1 VYTLSQHSLHGGP
14 LLPSGKFPRLAIAAA
29 ILIAILL
36 ILDLE
41 TVRSAA
47 KSLFCSNALDLAAIL
62 LAAVCSFHVAR
73 RSSGYARQLWTLL
86 AIALFLESIAQA
98 ISTYYQSFVLGAAE
112 IPWPSDLL
120 FFVWP
125 APVFMMFLP
134 SSDDND
140 NSRAIDWLRIL
151 DFLQFAIVAATAYLY
166 FFYVPSRWQSAHASL
181 PRQILILYIVRDLLL
196 SSGFLLRSRTS
207 LSPWLR
213 SFSSAMALVFFTA
226 VLSDADY
233 LFTLG
238 TFSGGASWGDFVSAL
253 PYLLVVIF
261 AVTWKRASEGPVH
274 EPHSRFV
281 DFVITHILPA
291 GIPLLV
297 IFMGRRIA
305 REQFLIAWLAITASF
320 LCSALRLV
328 LTNRRQ
334 QRIARQLSSTELAL
348 QRSEQVFASAFRWS
362 PDSFSIN
369 VFPNGPYLDVNEGF
383 TRLTG
388 YSREETLGKTPSD
401 MNLWIDPSERGR
413 ILAQL
418 KEKDQVLEQEF
429 HFRTK
434 SGDLRTGQM
443 SAVVTDLDGRPC
455 TLVVVRDITSR
466 IEAEN
471 ILRDNEER
479 FRSLVENLHVGIV
492 LCGPDSKILFANQAA
507 SEIFRVPAQRI
518 VGKIAGEL
526 GLTVL
531 AGDGTPIPKEQ
542 RPLARVIATGQPVYG
557 QMIGYRVPHFQEILW
572 TLLDAIPEF
581 HANGTLRRVILS
593 FTDLTEMKN
602 AERAIHQLTT
612 QLLQLQDE
620 ERRRIGREL
629 HDGLA
634 QTVLAVNLSLA
645 QVRQSIEPLN
655 ESAEKSLLKARS
667 LMGQMSREI
676 RTLSFLLHPPLLDE
690 LGLVSALKEYILG
703 FSERSGI
710 DTRFYLLSDFGRLP
724 QPVETALFRVV
735 QESLT
740 NIQRHSGS
748 SSAKIRLRREFS
760 TVVLEVTDFGHGMP
774 TPSNGSPPSG
784 EIRLGVGVP
793 GMRERISQLGGRLEI
808 DSSSAGTTVRAT
820 ILLSDVP
827 STETLDDRASHPHRG

>member
-1 VYTLSQHSLHGGP
+1 MYTLTNTLHGGS

-36 ILDLE
+36 ILDLQF
-41 TVRSAA
+41 VHSAA
-47 KSLFCSNALDLAAIL
+47 KSLLFSNALDLAMLL
-62 LAAVCSFHVAR
+62 LAAVSSFYVSR

-86 AIALFLESIAQA
+86 AIALSLESIAQA
-98 ISTYYQSFVLGAAE
+98 ISTYYQSFVPGSAQ

-120 FFVWP
+120 FFVWA

-134 SSDDND
+134 ASDDD
-140 NSRAIDWLRIL
+140 SPSFDLLRIL
-151 DFLQFAIVAATAYLY
+151 DFLQVAIVAATAYLY
-166 FFYVPSRWQSAHASL
+166 FFYVPSRWQSGQASL
-181 PRQILILYIVRDLLL
+181 LRQILILYILRDFFLC
-196 SSGFLLRSRTS
+196 SGFFLRAKTS

-213 SFSSAMALVFFTA
+213 YFSVAMALIFLTA

-238 TFSGGASWGDFVSAL
+238 TFSGGASWGDVVSAL

-261 AVTWKRASEGPVH
+261 AATWKRAADGPVH

-281 DFVITHILPA
+281 DFVVTHVLPA
-291 GIPLLV
+291 AIPILV
-297 IFMGRRIA
+297 ILMGRRIA
-305 REQFLIAWLAITASF
+305 KEQFLIAWLAITASF
-320 LCSALRLV
+320 LCSALRLI
-328 LTNRRQ
+328 LTNRKQ

-348 QRSEQVFASAFRWS
+348 QRSEQIFASAFRWS

-413 ILAQL
+413 ILAKL
-418 KEKDQVLEQEF
+418 KEKDQVREQEF
-429 HFRTK
+429 RFRTK
-434 SGDLRTGQM
+434 SGDIRSGQM
-443 SAVVTDLDGRPC
+443 SAVVTELNGRVC
-455 TLVVVRDITSR
+455 TLVVVRDITAR

-492 LCGPDSKILFANQAA
+492 LCGPDSTILFANQAA
-507 SEIFRVPAQRI
+507 SEIFRFPAHRI
-518 VGKIAGEL
+518 VGKVAGEL
-526 GLTVL
+526 DLIPL
-531 AGDGTPIPKEQ
+531 AADGTALPKES
-542 RPLARVIATGQPVYG
+542 RPLARVISTGKPVYG

-581 HANGTLRRVILS
+581 DANGTLRRVILS

-602 AERAIHQLTT
+602 AERAIHHLTT

-645 QVRQSIEPLN
+645 QVRQSIAPLN
-655 ESAEKSLLKARS
+655 ESAEKSLLKARA

-690 LGLVSALKEYILG
+690 LGLVSALKEYTLG

-710 DTRFYLLSDFGRLP
+710 DTQFYLLSDFARLP
-724 QPVETALFRVV
+724 QPVETALFRIV

-748 SSAKIRLRREFS
+748 SSAKIRLRREPS
-760 TVVLEVTDFGHGMP
+760 AVILEVTDFGHGMP
-774 TPSNGSPPSG
+774 TPSNGSPRSA
-784 EIRLGVGVP
+784 EVRLGVGVP
-793 GMRERISQLGGRLEI
+793 GMHERMSQLGGRLEI
-808 DSSSAGTTVRAT
+808 DSSSSGTTVRAT
-820 ILLSDVP
+820 IPLSDMP
-827 STETLDDRASHPHRG
+827 STEPLDDRASHPHRG